1 MNLLALLFSDKKN
14 LATGQNSTQ
23 VSSKVDFTAL
33 LDRLQH
39 SSSTHSA
46 RKTQQP
52 ILPQNELMLLD
63 KSLEHSS
70 FMIDDKSFL
79 STYEHTSLDMKTRS
93 SKAVTASQK
102 RLLVKSFDKNKEL
115 QAPLKRKINTN
126 MQNPTPLVQ
135 RKFKKDLTRSSWY
148 SDEKISSSYKEPLHQ
163 SKSYTSSSLY
173 KQEKSTPHRSSSQS
187 VLTQTPVVLAPLS
200 HQEIRLPAREE
211 NQQKVDKKSGRLKDL
226 LSQEYRA
233 MSGTNVRKNEAG
245 QIRKSA
251 IAMRQIF
258 KNRAKLVK
266 KEPVAKASSVSH
278 DFLKK
283 SVQEK
288 GVSQQ
293 SPSSILYFG
302 AQRDIKEEQVVSNKE
317 IAKGQEITKSR
328 VERLVSQRDSLQ
340 TKSSK
345 GEASLG
351 AYSAYQSKKSP
362 KSQKSGVEARSKGI
376 INEGIAA
383 RSIQEDQRPL
393 EGSHGIH
400 KSRVLEAKAP
410 KGRGEASL
418 GAYSAHQSKKSPK
431 SQKSGVEARSKGIIN
446 EGMAAQS
453 IQEDQRPLEGSHR
466 VHKSRVLEAKSS
478 KGRGDASLGA
488 YSAYQ
493 SKKSPKSQKSGVEAR
508 SKGIINEG
516 IAAQSIQEDQR
527 PLEGS
532 HGIHKSRMFEAKGPK
547 GRGEASLGAYSTHQS
562 KKSPK
567 SQKSGVEARSK
578 GIINEGIAARS
589 IQEDQRPLK
598 EVVSPSKEISVHQSG
613 LEDSFKKVVE
623 GSATLQNFQDQ
634 NQSSQSFEQYQ
645 DQGQTPHTH
654 TPQESE
660 GQLLEFQK
668 RVLTIR
674 LDHTQININF
684 NANQLNLTFFS
695 PAAFHNDGNLGE
707 FIDEVMQQSG
717 FDKYKVTLKDKQKRI
732 EILSREKRRSSHPR
746 SVIDVKV

>member
-1 MNLLALLFSDKKN
+1 MNLLALLFCDKKN
-14 LATGQNSTQ
+14 LATGHNSTL

-52 ILPQNELMLLD
+52 ILSQDESMLLD
-63 KSLEHSS
+63 KSLDHSS

-79 STYEHTSLDMKTRS
+79 SIYEHTSLDMKSRS
-93 SKAVTASQK
+93 SKAVMASQK

-126 MQNPTPLVQ
+126 MQNPTPLIQ

-148 SDEKISSSYKEPLHQ
+148 SNEKISSSYKESLHK

-173 KQEKSTPHRSSSQS
+173 KQEKSTHRSSSQS
-187 VLTQTPVVLAPLS
+187 TLTQTPIVLAPLS
-200 HQEIRLPAREE
+200 HQEIRFLPTREE

-226 LSQEYRA
+226 LSQEYQA
-233 MSGTNVRKNEAG
+233 MSGNDVRKNEAG
-245 QIRKSA
+245 EIRKSA
-251 IAMRQIF
+251 LAMRQIF
-258 KNRAKLVK
+258 KNRVELVK

-293 SPSSILYFG
+293 NPSSILYFG
-302 AQRDIKEEQVVSNKE
+302 AQRDITKGQVVSNKE

-328 VERLVSQRDSLQ
+328 VERVVSQRDLLQ

-345 GEASLG
+345 GRDEVSLG
-351 AYSAYQSKKSP
+351 AYST
-362 KSQKSGVEARSKGI
+362 
-376 INEGIAA
+376 
-383 RSIQEDQRPL
+383 
-393 EGSHGIH
+393 
-400 KSRVLEAKAP
+400 
-410 KGRGEASL
+410 
-418 GAYSAHQSKKSPK
+418 HQSKKSPK
-431 SQKSGVEARSKGIIN
+431 SQKIGVEAKR
-446 EGMAAQS
+446 
-453 IQEDQRPLEGSHR
+453 
-466 VHKSRVLEAKSS
+466 
-478 KGRGDASLGA
+478 
-488 YSAYQ
+488 
-493 SKKSPKSQKSGVEAR
+493 
-508 SKGIINEG
+508 KGIINEG

-532 HGIHKSRMFEAKGPK
+532 HRVHKSRVQETKGPK
-547 GRGEASLGAYSTHQS
+547 GRGEVSLGAYSTHQS

-567 SQKSGVEARSK
+567 SQKSGVEAKRK
-578 GIINEGIAARS
+578 GIINEGIAAQS

-598 EVVSPSKEISVHQSG
+598 EVVSPSKEISGHQSG
-613 LEDSFKKVVE
+613 LEDSIKKVVE
-623 GSATLQNFQDQ
+623 GSATLQNFQDH
-634 NQSSQSFEQYQ
+634 SSQSFEQHQ
-645 DQGQTPHTH
+645 DQGQTPHAH

-732 EILSREKRRSSHPR
+732 EILSREKRRASHPR

>member
-1 MNLLALLFSDKKN
+1 MNLLALLFCDKKN
-14 LATGQNSTQ
+14 LATGHNSTL

-52 ILPQNELMLLD
+52 ILSQDESMLLD
-63 KSLEHSS
+63 KSLDHSS

-79 STYEHTSLDMKTRS
+79 STYEHTSLDMKSRS
-93 SKAVTASQK
+93 SKAVMASQK

-126 MQNPTPLVQ
+126 IQNPTPLIQ

-148 SDEKISSSYKEPLHQ
+148 SNEKISSSYKESLHK

-173 KQEKSTPHRSSSQS
+173 KQEKSTHRSSSQS
-187 VLTQTPVVLAPLS
+187 TLTQTPIVLAPLS
-200 HQEIRLPAREE
+200 HQEIRFLPTREE

-226 LSQEYRA
+226 LSQEYQA
-233 MSGTNVRKNEAG
+233 MSGNDVRKNEAG
-245 QIRKSA
+245 EIRKSA
-251 IAMRQIF
+251 IAMGQIF
-258 KNRAKLVK
+258 KNRVELVK

-293 SPSSILYFG
+293 NPSSILYFG
-302 AQRDIKEEQVVSNKE
+302 AQRDITKGQVVSNKE

-328 VERLVSQRDSLQ
+328 VERVVSQRDLLQ

-345 GEASLG
+345 GRDEVSLG
-351 AYSAYQSKKSP
+351 AYST
-362 KSQKSGVEARSKGI
+362 
-376 INEGIAA
+376 
-383 RSIQEDQRPL
+383 
-393 EGSHGIH
+393 
-400 KSRVLEAKAP
+400 
-410 KGRGEASL
+410 
-418 GAYSAHQSKKSPK
+418 HQSKKSPK
-431 SQKSGVEARSKGIIN
+431 SQKSGVEAKR
-446 EGMAAQS
+446 
-453 IQEDQRPLEGSHR
+453 
-466 VHKSRVLEAKSS
+466 
-478 KGRGDASLGA
+478 
-488 YSAYQ
+488 
-493 SKKSPKSQKSGVEAR
+493 
-508 SKGIINEG
+508 KGIINEG

-532 HGIHKSRMFEAKGPK
+532 HRVHKSRVQETKGPK
-547 GRGEASLGAYSTHQS
+547 GRGEVSLGAYSTHQS

-567 SQKSGVEARSK
+567 SQKSGVEAKRK
-578 GIINEGIAARS
+578 GIINEGIAAQS

-598 EVVSPSKEISVHQSG
+598 EVVSPSKEISGHQSG
-613 LEDSFKKVVE
+613 LEDSIKKVVE
-623 GSATLQNFQDQ
+623 GSATLQNFQDH
-634 NQSSQSFEQYQ
+634 SSQSFEQHQ
-645 DQGQTPHTH
+645 DQGQTPHAH

-732 EILSREKRRSSHPR
+732 EILSREKRRASHPR

>member
-14 LATGQNSTQ
+14 LATGQNSTP

-52 ILPQNELMLLD
+52 ILPQDESMLLD

-126 MQNPTPLVQ
+126 MQNPMPLVQ

-148 SDEKISSSYKEPLHQ
+148 SDEKISSSYKEPLHK

-226 LSQEYRA
+226 LSQEYQA
-233 MSGTNVRKNEAG
+233 MSGTNVRKNEAEE
-245 QIRKSA
+245 IRKSA
-251 IAMRQIF
+251 IAMRPIF

-293 SPSSILYFG
+293 SSSSILYFG
-302 AQRDIKEEQVVSNKE
+302 AQRDIKKEQVVSNKE

-351 AYSAYQSKKSP
+351 AYSTHQSKKSP

-393 EGSHGIH
+393 EGSHGVH
-400 KSRVLEAKAP
+400 KSRVQEAKGP
-410 KGRGEASL
+410 KGRGEVSL
-418 GAYSAHQSKKSPK
+418 GAYSTHQSKKSPK
-431 SQKSGVEARSKGIIN
+431 SQKSGVEAK
-446 EGMAAQS
+446 
-453 IQEDQRPLEGSHR
+453 
-466 VHKSRVLEAKSS
+466 
-478 KGRGDASLGA
+478 
-488 YSAYQ
+488 
-493 SKKSPKSQKSGVEAR
+493 

-516 IAAQSIQEDQR
+516 IAARSIQEDQR

-532 HGIHKSRMFEAKGPK
+532 HGIHKSHMFEAKGPK

-567 SQKSGVEARSK
+567 SQKSGVEAKSK
-578 GIINEGIAARS
+578 GIINEGMVAQS
-589 IQEDQRPLK
+589 IREDHRPLK

>member
-14 LATGQNSTQ
+14 LATGQNSTP

-52 ILPQNELMLLD
+52 ILPQDESMLLD

-126 MQNPTPLVQ
+126 MQNPMPLVQ

-148 SDEKISSSYKEPLHQ
+148 SDEKISSSYKEPLHK

-226 LSQEYRA
+226 LSQEYQA
-233 MSGTNVRKNEAG
+233 MSGTNVRKNEAEE
-245 QIRKSA
+245 IRKSA
-251 IAMRQIF
+251 IAMRPIF

-293 SPSSILYFG
+293 SSSSILYFG
-302 AQRDIKEEQVVSNKE
+302 AQRDIKKEQVVSNKE

-351 AYSAYQSKKSP
+351 AYSTHQSKKSP
-362 KSQKSGVEARSKGI
+362 KSQKSGVEAKSKGI

-400 KSRVLEAKAP
+400 KS
-410 KGRGEASL
+410 
-418 GAYSAHQSKKSPK
+418 H
-431 SQKSGVEARSKGIIN
+431 
-446 EGMAAQS
+446 
-453 IQEDQRPLEGSHR
+453 
-466 VHKSRVLEAKSS
+466 
-478 KGRGDASLGA
+478 
-488 YSAYQ
+488 
-493 SKKSPKSQKSGVEAR
+493 
-508 SKGIINEG
+508 
-516 IAAQSIQEDQR
+516 
-527 PLEGS
+527 
-532 HGIHKSRMFEAKGPK
+532 MFEAKGPK

-567 SQKSGVEARSK
+567 SQKSGVEAKSK
-578 GIINEGIAARS
+578 GIINEGMVAQS
-589 IQEDQRPLK
+589 IREDHRPLK